1 MTETN
6 LEKDNMPKLEPR
18 MIPSE
23 ELMPEVTKNI
33 QGLYG
38 VAFKGGVSPKTIAL
52 MHLRI
57 SQINGC
63 SFCVASGSWD
73 ALNRGESPE
82 RVYSVAAWRD
92 APFYTK
98 AERAALELAEVV
110 TRIADRPNPVTD
122 EIWNEA
128 RKYYDEKGMS
138 ALLIAIAVTNVFN
151 RFNVPLKTVAG
162 VKQSWDK

>member
-1 MTETN
+1 MTELN
-6 LEKDNMPKLEPR
+6 LDREDKPSLEPR

-23 ELMPEVTKNI
+23 ELMPEVVKHI

-38 VAFKGGVSPKTIAL
+38 AAFKGGVPPKTLAL
-52 MHLRI
+52 MHIRV

-63 SFCVASGSWD
+63 SFCVASGAKD
-73 ALNRGESPE
+73 ALERNETPE

-92 APFYTK
+92 APFYTN
-98 AERAALELAEVV
+98 AERAALALSEAI
-110 TRIADRPNPVTD
+110 TRLADRPDPVSD
-122 EIWNEA
+122 EVWNET
-128 RKYYDEKGMS
+128 RKYFDEKGMS

-162 VKQSWDK
+162 AKQSWD